1 MQRYQLTPVGS
12 PEVFA
17 AMGRAYLAYRRFR
30 HADQPGF
37 VRSRALS
44 GEDSRPPLAGA
55 GELCALVLCAA
66 ALATAPL
73 QAANAPEAALKPR
86 VGYAF
91 ALDSGRAV
99 YREVHEPEVVDG
111 ELVSDR
117 VTYIDPQGETFA
129 RKRVSFGDTPL
140 APAFRLEDARSG
152 YIEALER
159 RDDGRIELIYR
170 KREQAAVKRT
180 VIDPPSDVVAD
191 AGFDLLIDRNL
202 DRLRAGETLRFPF
215 AAASQQQTIPFRL
228 RLIDRR
234 EVLGQPALVIRLEPD
249 NMFIRWLANP
259 IDVAYHAET
268 GALLRYE
275 GLSNIPNPDSGENYR
290 VRIDFP
296 PDGVE
301 PEPPKSD

>member
-1 MQRYQLTPVGS
+1 MQSHQLTPVGS
-12 PEVFA
+12 PE
-17 AMGRAYLAYRRFR
+17 RC
-30 HADQPGF
+30 Q
-37 VRSRALS
+37 ALS
-44 GEDSRPPLAGA
+44 EPDCDYGLFRQANRAGFAHERSWGGRSTRASLAVVRG
-55 GELCALVLCAA
+55 LRTLVLCAA
-66 ALATAPL
+66 SLSAVPL
-73 QAANAPEAALKPR
+73 QAASAPEAALEPR
-86 VGYAF
+86 VGHAF

-117 VTYIDPQGETFA
+117 VEYVDPQGETFA

-140 APAFRLEDARSG
+140 APAFRLEDSRTG
-152 YIEALER
+152 YLEALER

-170 KREQAAVKRT
+170 KREQASVKRT
-180 VIDPPSDVVAD
+180 VIDPPSGVVAD
-191 AGFDLLIDRNL
+191 AGFDLLIYRNL
-202 DRLRAGETLRFPF
+202 DRLRDGETLRFPF
-215 AAASQQQTIPFRL
+215 AAASQQQTVPFRL
-228 RLIDRR
+228 RRIDER
-234 EVLGQPALVIRLEPD
+234 EVLGQPALIIRLEPD

-275 GLSNIPNPDSGENYR
+275 GLSNIANPDSDENYR

-301 PEPPKSD
+301 PERP